1 MLDNVQKADDYK
13 NNSGQRTVNIKKMN
27 GRWNAV
33 YEIGRG
39 SIGEIVDIIKTA
51 KLPHSDTVII
61 GDNSSGKSLLLNKII
76 ESQEKEKNLYL

>member
-1 MLDNVQKADDYK
+1 MKF
-13 NNSGQRTVNIKKMN
+13 
-27 GRWNAV
+27 
-33 YEIGRG
+33 GRG

-76 ESQEKEKNLYL
+76 ESQEKEKNLYFIDAVNRGFDVKRYMIQMYDQNIRIL